1 MENEIRIKVVNTPK
15 DLQAFIRLPWV
26 IYKKHPNWVPPL
38 MAAQKSLF
46 DFERNPFWKTHEH
59 ALFMVMKRG
68 QISARIAVFIPK
80 VSEDSVIGHF
90 GFLETINDQEVFNQ
104 LLSHSHKWFQQRG
117 IKEVMGPFNPSIHHE
132 SGVLQDS
139 FEERPF
145 IMMPYNPPYYP
156 EFYQRAGFEKAM
168 DFCAYSIP
176 RAEKILDARLIKV
189 TDKLMLNLQLSI
201 RSANKKRPVREFDI
215 LHRLYN
221 RSFEDHWGFENLSK
235 EAFNHLAT
243 DLMQIAD
250 PDLLLIAEK
259 EGVPVGFVLCVPNF
273 NEVLQEIPNGKL
285 WPLGIFKLLWYRRK
299 IKTVR
304 VMTTGVLPEFR
315 DLGIGLTLMRRLTE
329 IIISKGYSG
338 GEISWVAENNPVM
351 NKAATSIGGRPY
363 KKICIYQ
370 LKIT

>member
-1 MENEIRIKVVNTPK
+1 MENGIRIKEVNTPRA
-15 DLQAFIRLPWV
+15 LQAFIRFPWT
-26 IYKKHPNWVPPL
+26 IYENHPNWVPPL
-38 MAAQKSLF
+38 MVAQKNLF
-46 DFERNPFWKTHEH
+46 DFEKNPFWKAHEY
-59 ALFMVMKRG
+59 ALFMALEGG
-68 QISARIAVFIPK
+68 QVKARIAVFIPK
-80 VSEDSVIGHF
+80 TPEGNIIGRF
-90 GFLETINDQEVFNQ
+90 GFLETINDYEVFNQ
-104 LLSHSHKWFQQRG
+104 LLRHSLNWFQHRG
-117 IKEVMGPFNPSIHHE
+117 IQEVFGPFNPSLHHE

-176 RAEKILDARLIKV
+176 KAENILDTRLLKV
-189 TDKLMLNLQLSI
+189 TDKLMLDLQLSI
-201 RSANKKRPVREFDI
+201 RSANKKLPTREFDI

-221 RSFEDHWGFENLSK
+221 RSFEDHWGFAPVSK
-235 EAFNHLAT
+235 EEFSHLAN

-259 EGVPVGFVLCVPNF
+259 DGVPVGFVLCVPNF

-285 WPLGIFKLLWYRRK
+285 WPFGIFKLLWYRRR

-315 DLGIGLTLMRRLTE
+315 DLGIGLVLMRKLTE
-329 IIISKGYSG
+329 NVISKGYSG
-338 GEISWVAENNPVM
+338 GELSWVAENNPVM
-351 NKAATSIGGRPY
+351 NKAADSISVRPY
-363 KKICIYQ
+363 KKIRIYRI
-370 LKIT
+370 KTT